1 MPIYEFKCEKCGVIQ
16 DVYRKVVERD
26 NDSICPRCENKQKRL
41 ISKLTTRVFEPQ
53 TVGATLTDK
62 DGNDINPYVRN
73 KQELTDAIN
82 KYNDTE
88 RASKT
93 GKVAIL
99 E

>member
-1 MPIYEFKCEKCGVIQ
+1 MPLYDYVCRECGKIHVELHKINEWKSVRKCPFCGA
-16 DVYRKVVERD
+16 
-26 NDSICPRCENKQKRL
+26 DSKQVL
-41 ISKLTTRVFEPQ
+41 SPINISSFTPQ
-53 TVGATLTDK
+53 TVDATLTDK
-62 DGNDINPYVRN
+62 EGNDVNQFVRN

-93 GKVAIL
+93 GKVAVL